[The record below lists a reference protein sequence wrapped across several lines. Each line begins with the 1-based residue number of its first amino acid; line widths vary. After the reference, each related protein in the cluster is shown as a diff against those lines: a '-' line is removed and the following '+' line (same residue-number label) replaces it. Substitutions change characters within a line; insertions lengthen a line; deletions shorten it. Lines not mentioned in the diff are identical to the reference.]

1 MKYDGVCSNCG
12 KVFTTTAGQRSRL
25 RHGENKHIFCCHQC
39 SVEFYKGKPRPVKYT
54 APLPV
59 NCAHCGKSFELD
71 KDRRSRLEK
80 EQQAN
85 FYCSRECYHLS
96 RFNYRHTEESKRK
109 IALSRTGERH
119 PFYGKN
125 QSEESNRKRAE
136 ALKGSNNHRWAP
148 NAPIVKCAYCGEKK
162 RLMPHQ
168 YKVSKTK
175 TFYCNN
181 KCRAKHWEQ
190 IMIGENNPNWLG
202 GINFEPY
209 NPAFNKQLKEFV
221 RRRDGY
227 QCQLCGTAK
236 NKVSY
241 GHNTFIVHHID
252 YDKQNSSPENLITL
266 CSACNSMVNYN
277 RDKWKQ
283 YFQLMMLERR
293 EGRLD
298 VPCNQ

>member
-1 MKYDGVCSNCG
+1 MIKASICPQCG
-12 KVFTTTAGQRSRL
+12 KDFMPTKTQRYTL
-25 RHGENKHIFCCHQC
+25 KHGINKHIFCCHRC
-39 SVEFYKGKPRPVKYT
+39 SVEFYRGKARWLKTDVT
-54 APLPV
+54 FTI
-59 NCAHCGKSFELD
+59 NCAHCGKALLLD
-71 KDRRSRLEK
+71 KNKRSLLRK
-80 EQQAN
+80 GQKN
-85 FYCSRECYHLS
+85 FYCSRECYNLS
-96 RFNYRHTEESKRK
+96 RFNYRHSEESKRK
-109 IALSRTGERH
+109 IALSRIGEKH

-136 ALKGSNNHRWAP
+136 ALKGSNNHRWIP
-148 NAPIVKCAYCGEKK
+148 NAPVVKCAYCGKEK

-168 YKVSKTK
+168 NKASRTK

-209 NPAFNKQLKEFV
+209 DPAFNKQLKEFI

-227 QCQLCGTAK
+227 QCQLCGTKK

-252 YDKQNSSPENLITL
+252 YNKKNSVPENLITL
-266 CSACNSMVNYN
+266 CSACNSKVNYN
-277 RDKWKQ
+277 RDIWKEH
-283 YFQLMMLERR
+283 FQRLVAERKG
-293 EGRLD
+293 GRLC
-298 VPCNQ
+298 VSCN